1 MKMRGIEALDE
12 ANFLNASAA
21 AEPVSTGA
29 LLVVL
34 LEVLERAEDF
44 EELFLEPLEE
54 LLVRFLPDLEVLAII
69 SRYLLFP

>member
-12 ANFLNASAA
+12 ANFLNASA

-34 LEVLERAEDF
+34 LEVLERADDF
-44 EELFLEPLEE
+44 AELFLEPLEE
-54 LLVRFLPDLEVLAII
+54 LLVRFLPDLEVFAII
-69 SRYLLFP
+69 SR

>member
-12 ANFLNASAA
+12 ANFLNSSAA

-54 LLVRFLPDLEVLAII
+54 LLVRFLPDLEVFAII

>member
-34 LEVLERAEDF
+34 LEVLERADDF